1 MAKRR
6 ATTTSD
12 DIKSYKYN
20 SFNDELSLTIMCEPA
35 LSPDGWTSYA
45 HMEQPKRRLSIMF
58 QQCLMTLT
66 GVPVATSSC
75 TKTVYL
81 MIKATRTHAFYLKPQ
96 PISSLDAM
104 YTSFSS

>member
-1 MAKRR
+1 MDPMAKRR

-45 HMEQPKRRLSIMF
+45 HMEQLAKKEVIMF
-58 QQCLMTLT
+58 QQYCLMTLT
-66 GVPVATSSC
+66 GVATSSC
-75 TKTVYL
+75 TKNVYL
-81 MIKATRTHAFYLKPQ
+81 MIKATRTH
-96 PISSLDAM
+96 
-104 YTSFSS
+104 TSNA